1 MGKRVMKFEPGD
13 RIIKRGDMDQRM
25 YIILEGKV
33 EISINDGMK
42 KVVLSTLGRRE
53 FFGEISLFIRA
64 PRTADV
70 HAATPTRLTYL
81 DSVEELDAFLKK
93 NHSYSNKM
101 VKVLAQ
107 RIASTN
113 TLLLDELGGKTCS
126 TYVGWSW

>member
-1 MGKRVMKFEPGD
+1 MGKRILKYELGQQ
-13 RIIKRGDMDQRM
+13 IIKRGDMDQRM
-25 YIILEGKV
+25 YIILDGTV
-33 EISINDGMK
+33 EISMNDGMK
-42 KVVLSTLGRRE
+42 KVILSTLGRRE

-70 HAATPTRLTYL
+70 HASAVTRLTYL

-113 TLLLDELGGKTCS
+113 TLLLDELGGKKCS